1 MNTRVKNKVPQRQVS
16 EKIDVYDWTS
26 TAKVYGDIFKAQQD
40 LDDWSIEL
48 EADEDYGGISAGL
61 VITGWRDSTQKE
73 LETQAMVEAHHR
85 DLEKQRAES
94 ELERTRARFPE
105 LFK

>member
-26 TAKVYGDIFKAQQD
+26 TAKVYGDIFKAQQ
-40 LDDWSIEL
+40 
-48 EADEDYGGISAGL
+48 
-61 VITGWRDSTQKE
+61 
-73 LETQAMVEAHHR
+73 AHHR